1 MLEISS
7 ELAQHPMGEQVVK
20 LYQQIILNCEEA
32 RYAFLEDTEKFN
44 HTFEEAK
51 TFIQTIF

>member
-7 ELAQHPMGEQVVK
+7 ASEQYPLGEEVVK

-32 RYAFLEDTEKFN
+32 RYAFIEDMEKFN

-51 TFIQTIF
+51 TFIQTIS

>member
-7 ELAQHPMGEQVVK
+7 ELAQHPLGEQVVK

-32 RYAFLEDTEKFN
+32 RYAFMEDAEKFN